1 METYLIRHTT
11 PNIPKGTCYGA
22 SDIDVVDTF
31 GEEAAAVKAVL
42 PILQE
47 NSLFV
52 SSPLIRCKKLAHSI
66 SMGQPILI
74 EQPLKEMS
82 FGDWELQKWKE
93 IDRVAMN
100 AWFPN
105 FVTVAPPN
113 GESFQEVYNRANKV
127 YDQYIAKEMDQ
138 LFIVAHSAIIRAML
152 CKLQQTPLKDAF
164 KENMDYGVV
173 YKIINGNV
181 TQLK

>member
-22 SDIDVVDTF
+22 SDIDVVESF
-31 GEEAAAVKAVL
+31 VEEAAAIKAVL
-42 PILQE
+42 PTFQKQA
-47 NSLFV
+47 LFV
-52 SSPLIRCKKLAHSI
+52 SSPLIRCKKLAHSL
-66 SMGQPILI
+66 STDHPIYI
-74 EQPLKEMS
+74 EPQLKEMS

-93 IDRVAMN
+93 IDRAAMN

-105 FVTVAPPN
+105 FVTIAPPN
-113 GESFQEVYNRANKV
+113 GESFQEVYDRANMIF
-127 YDQYIAKEMDQ
+127 DQYTLKKSTQ
-138 LFIVAHSAIIRAML
+138 LFIIAHSAIIRAML
-152 CKLQQTPLKDAF
+152 CKLQSTMLKDAF

-173 YKIINGNV
+173 YKVRNGEV